1 MFKRLKISDWRQFSN
16 VDISFHPHLT
26 VLTGANGA
34 GKTTILNLLSQSTG
48 WDPQFVSSYEKDKAG
63 ISKYF
68 NSLKNIG
75 KRFFIKASNTPNAVE
90 NKLGEL
96 EFSDGTIADLILP
109 QNVSSGTY
117 SITTKGGKKEKGVY
131 ISSHRPSFPYRA
143 VKTIPT
149 SVATREQI
157 FKKYDDFNRKFVFD
171 TYRDSDKLSAT
182 ALIKETIASLA
193 IFGYGNQSVVAN
205 ENAKKL
211 FEGYADIL
219 KIVLPP
225 KLGFEGISVIVPEV
239 TIGALSD
246 ISKIE
251 KVGFKTVLAP
261 GYSVHVIDE
270 QVEARMREFLDVAP
284 AHNGPYLEA
293 VSHFRKLLPDAVL
306 VGAFETAFHETIP
319 LERKIYAVPYEWY
332 EKYGFQ
338 RMGYHGASHSYV
350 SETIELK
357 FGSTDKMISCHL
369 GGSCSLCAIDEGKS
383 VDTTFGLSLQNGICH
398 ANRCGDLDV
407 YVFPFLNNRGYSNAE
422 ILQGLEKEGGLLGIS
437 GVSNDMRELREA
449 AASGNERAQLAI
461 NHFVN
466 GIVKYI
472 GAFYAELGGLDNLV
486 FTGGIGENDDALRT
500 AVCQQLA
507 HLGVE
512 LADNSEVDADG
523 TRVISAANSRVRVV
537 VIPANEELGVARKT
551 YQAIS

>member
-239 TIGALSD
+239 MLCTKTGNFPIDAVSGGISSIID
-246 ISKIE
+246 ITWQLYMFADTSESFVAI
-251 KVGFKTVLAP
+251 
-261 GYSVHVIDE
+261 IDE
-270 QVEARMREFLDVAP
+270 PENHLHPELQRNFLGNLIKAFPNVQFIVATHNPFMIPSVQACTTIRIIKIRKSMLSLNCLTANGARLRSNWEPTRSTLPPPTCWRSKGRFQKILRESHRPCSAYYAAWQTLHISGRTEFL
-284 AHNGPYLEA
+284 
-293 VSHFRKLLPDAVL
+293 
-306 VGAFETAFHETIP
+306 
-319 LERKIYAVPYEWY
+319 
-332 EKYGFQ
+332 
-338 RMGYHGASHSYV
+338 
-350 SETIELK
+350 
-357 FGSTDKMISCHL
+357 
-369 GGSCSLCAIDEGKS
+369 
-383 VDTTFGLSLQNGICH
+383 
-398 ANRCGDLDV
+398 
-407 YVFPFLNNRGYSNAE
+407 
-422 ILQGLEKEGGLLGIS
+422 
-437 GVSNDMRELREA
+437 
-449 AASGNERAQLAI
+449 
-461 NHFVN
+461 
-466 GIVKYI
+466 
-472 GAFYAELGGLDNLV
+472 
-486 FTGGIGENDDALRT
+486 
-500 AVCQQLA
+500 
-507 HLGVE
+507 
-512 LADNSEVDADG
+512 
-523 TRVISAANSRVRVV
+523 
-537 VIPANEELGVARKT
+537 
-551 YQAIS
+551 